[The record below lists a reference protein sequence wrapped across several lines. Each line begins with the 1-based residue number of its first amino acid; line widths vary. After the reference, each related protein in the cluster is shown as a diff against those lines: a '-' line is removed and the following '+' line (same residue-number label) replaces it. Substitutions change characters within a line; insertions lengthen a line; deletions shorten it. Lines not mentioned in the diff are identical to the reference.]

1 MDGWMQRM
9 ASHVIS
15 ADYTVTAS
23 NKCTTVIGI
32 THEKTHLELQREPVV
47 AAIPGGRRCT
57 ASTIAAVR
65 HDDDQS
71 LWRRLMSSAAVLW
84 LAKVPRHTRGC
95 RQPIEKYPS

>member
-1 MDGWMQRM
+1 M
-9 ASHVIS
+9 
-15 ADYTVTAS
+15 
-23 NKCTTVIGI
+23 IGI

-71 LWRRLMSSAAVLW
+71 LLATSDVFGGRSVVGESSPSHKRLPSADREVPLLVL
-84 LAKVPRHTRGC
+84 
-95 RQPIEKYPS
+95 